1 MSYSVSY
8 NSVLSL
14 KNIIYDALKPNHG
27 LKILTKDIEEGFKVM
42 KLTCQKDLLQKMKK
56 YGDAPVEV
64 QNIAKKLISKFNKRR
79 VKSEEKRIMRYR
91 ITFRYPP

>member
-1 MSYSVSY
+1 
-8 NSVLSL
+8 
-14 KNIIYDALKPNHG
+14 
-27 LKILTKDIEEGFKVM
+27 
-42 KLTCQKDLLQKMKK
+42 MKK

-91 ITFRYPP
+91 ITEKEKETNDWIKLTNL